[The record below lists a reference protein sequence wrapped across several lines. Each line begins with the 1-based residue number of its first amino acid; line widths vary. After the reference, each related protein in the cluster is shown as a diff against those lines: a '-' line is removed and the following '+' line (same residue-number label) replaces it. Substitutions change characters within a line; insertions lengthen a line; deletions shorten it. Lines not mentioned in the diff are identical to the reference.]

1 MIRAVVCGAAGRM
14 GGRIIAMIR
23 EADDFT
29 LVGAVEQPN
38 STSIGQDAGEVAGI
52 GKLGVPV
59 VGDLGAVVSEGQV
72 VIDFTAPQ
80 AAISHV
86 VTAAQAK
93 VPVVVGTTGF
103 SAADLSRIR
112 EHGSSVPCVLSPNMS
127 IGVNLVFKVLAEV
140 ASVLGEGY
148 DIEIVETH
156 HRLKKDAPSGT
167 ALKMAQVIAETL
179 GRDLDRVGVYGRKGM
194 VGARGKEEIAIHAL
208 RAGDVVG
215 DHTVIF
221 DGMGERIEVTH
232 RAHSRDNFARGAL
245 RAARWIIGRSPGL
258 YDMQD
263 VLGLRERSQGR

>member
-38 STSIGQDAGEVAGI
+38 SASIGQDAGEVAGM

-59 VGDLGAVVSEGQV
+59 VGDLSAVIGEGQV
-72 VIDFTAPQ
+72 VIDFTTPQ
-80 AAISHV
+80 ATLSHLAI
-86 VTAAQAK
+86 AAQAK

-103 SAADLSRIR
+103 GTADLSRIKAL
-112 EHGSSVPCVLSPNMS
+112 SVAAPCVVSPNMS
-127 IGVNLVFKVLAEV
+127 IGVNLVFKVLAGV

-148 DIEIVETH
+148 DVEIVETH

-179 GRDLDRVGVYGRKGM
+179 GRDLDKVGVYGRKGM
-194 VGARGKEEIAIHAL
+194 VGARDKEEIAIHAL

-245 RAARWIIGRSPGL
+245 RAARWIIGRPPGL

-263 VLGLRERSQGR
+263 VLGLKT

>member
-1 MIRAVVCGAAGRM
+1 MIRAIVCGVAGRM
-14 GGRIIAMIR
+14 GGRITAMIHETR
-23 EADDFT
+23 DFT
-29 LVGAVEQPN
+29 LAGAVERP
-38 STSIGQDAGEVAGI
+38 SSPSIGQDAGEVAGI

-80 AAISHV
+80 ATMTHLAV
-86 VTAAQAK
+86 AAQAK
-93 VPVVVGTTGF
+93 VPIVVGTTGF
-103 SAADLSRIR
+103 STADLSRIKQL
-112 EHGSSVPCVLSPNMS
+112 GSAVPCVLSPNMS
-127 IGVNLVFKVLAEV
+127 IGVNLLFKVLAEV
-140 ASVLGEGY
+140 ASVLGEEY
-148 DIEIVETH
+148 DVEIVETH

-179 GRDLDRVGVYGRKGM
+179 GRELDKVVVYGRKGM

-215 DHTVIF
+215 EHTVIF

-245 RAARWIIGRSPGL
+245 RAARWVIGRPAGL

-263 VLGLRERSQGR
+263 VLGLRER

>member
-1 MIRAVVCGAAGRM
+1 MIRAIVCGAAGRM

-23 EADDFT
+23 EADDFI

-38 STSIGQDAGEVAGI
+38 SASIGQDAGEVEGI

-59 VGDLGAVVSEGQV
+59 ISDLGAVIGEGQV
-72 VIDFTAPQ
+72 VIDFTAP
-80 AAISHV
+80 AATLSHLAI
-86 VTAAQAK
+86 AAQAK

-103 SAADLSRIR
+103 SAADLGGIKQHSLA
-112 EHGSSVPCVLSPNMS
+112 VPCVFSPNMS
-127 IGVNLVFKVLAEV
+127 VGVNLVFKVLAEV
-140 ASVLGEGY
+140 ARALGDGY

-167 ALKMAQVIAETL
+167 ALKMAHVIAETL
-179 GRDLDRVGVYGRKGM
+179 GRDLDKVGVYGRKGM

-208 RAGDVVG
+208 RAGEVVG

-232 RAHSRDNFARGAL
+232 RAHTRDNFARGAQ
-245 RAARWIIGRSPGL
+245 RAARWVIGRPPGL

-263 VLGLRERSQGR
+263 VLGLKERSR

>member
-1 MIRAVVCGAAGRM
+1 M
-14 GGRIIAMIR
+14 IAMIR

-38 STSIGQDAGEVAGI
+38 SASIGQDAGEMAGI

-59 VGDLGAVVSEGQV
+59 VGDLNAVIGEGQV
-72 VIDFTAPQ
+72 VIDFTVPQ
-80 AAISHV
+80 ATLTHLAI
-86 VTAAQAK
+86 AAQAK
-93 VPVVVGTTGF
+93 VSVVIGTTGF
-103 SAADLSRIR
+103 SAADLNGIK
-112 EHGSSVPCVLSPNMS
+112 ELGAAVPCVLSPNMS

-140 ASVLGEGY
+140 TSVLGEGY
-148 DIEIVETH
+148 DVEIVETH

-179 GRDLDRVGVYGRKGM
+179 GRELDKVAVYGRKGM

-208 RAGDVVG
+208 RVGDVVG
-215 DHTVIF
+215 EHTVIF

-245 RAARWIIGRSPGL
+245 RAARWIIGRPAGL

-263 VLGLRERSQGR
+263 VLGLKERS